1 MMAAAAEVGHVVCRD
16 VTPCFFVSQYLG
28 LSWVVRKVAV
38 LRYAIHTS

>member
-1 MMAAAAEVGHVVCRD
+1 MGATEVGHVVCRD
-16 VTPCFFVSQYLG
+16 VTLLVFFVSQYLG